1 MFLPVTVAK
10 LVRGVFCNR
19 HSHLTLSLSRVY
31 LTRCV
36 VPSVRKRFVSTT
48 LSLWHGDYEWQE
60 PKSEADVVRVV
71 YVDRDGKRTEV
82 RGKVGD
88 NVLYLAH
95 R

>member
-19 HSHLTLSLSRVY
+19 RRHLTLPSSRVC
-31 LTRCV
+31 LTRSG

-48 LSLWHGDYEWQE
+48 RSLWHGEYEWQDPE
-60 PKSEADVVRVV
+60 NEADVVQVAF
-71 YVDRDGKRTEV
+71 VDRDGKRTEV